1 MRVRKWRART
11 WAARLGLLALALNA
25 LVPIHLSF
33 DLAAAFETPAHCGT
47 PVAGDGAER
56 HLLALLSG
64 HHGASGKSDEHS
76 KHHACP
82 VCSTLGALAGFVPP
96 TPICPVGSAPCRPAG
111 DAVVSRKR
119 ICRRAR
125 RLPLP
130 RSALGLSPP
139 YP

>member
-33 DLAAAFETPAHCGT
+33 DLATAFETPAHCGA
-47 PVAGDGAER
+47 PVGEDSAER
-56 HLLALLSG
+56 HLLGLLSG
-64 HHGASGKSDEHS
+64 HHDANGKSDEHS

-96 TPICPVGSAPCRPAG
+96 TLMALSVPLPAG
-111 DAVVSRKR
+111 LPATLSLAESESVGAPGAYHSR
-119 ICRRAR
+119 A
-125 RLPLP
+125 
-130 RSALGLSPP
+130 PP
-139 YP
+139 WA